1 MILYP
6 LIALMVLLWSGNFI
20 VAKVALREIPP
31 LLLMGI
37 RAILAACMILPI
49 YLAQPRVPLGRRDIA
64 RLIGIGIFGV
74 ALNQLFFVVGI
85 SSTTVAHA
93 ALMQGLTP
101 VLVLVIAGLLKME
114 TITVTKVAGMAVAI
128 SGVAI
133 LQTTH
138 TGAPSLVGD
147 VFIFLASLTFA
158 LFTVMGKRSA
168 TKYDAIT
175 VNTFAYAGSAIVLL
189 PLTISQ
195 ARVVPLA
202 GISLTAWACVLYMAA
217 FASVLCYLIYYYAIR
232 RMAPS
237 RVSAFSYFQPLLA
250 SLMAV
255 FWLGEQLSLSLLAG
269 GAVIFTGVIL
279 VERG

>member
-1 MILYP
+1 
-6 LIALMVLLWSGNFI
+6 MVLLWSGNFI
-20 VAKVALREIPP
+20 VAKVALREFPP

-37 RAILAACMILPI
+37 RSILAALIILPV
-49 YLAQPRVPLGRRDIA
+49 YLLRPRARLGRRDVV
-64 RLIGIGIFGV
+64 RLIFIGIFGV

-93 ALMQGLTP
+93 ALMLGLTP
-101 VLVLVIAGLLKME
+101 VLVLLIAGSLRME
-114 TITVTKVAGMAVAI
+114 RITLSKVAGMGVAI

-138 TGAPSLVGD
+138 VGAPSAVGD
-147 VFIFLASLTFA
+147 GFIFLASLTFA
-158 LFTVMGKRSA
+158 IFTVMGKRSA
-168 TKYDAIT
+168 AKYDAIT
-175 VNTFAYAGSAIVLL
+175 VNTFAYVGSAIVLL

-195 ARVVPLA
+195 ARTTPLA
-202 GISLTAWACVLYMAA
+202 GISLTAWACLLYMAA
-217 FASVLCYLIYYYAIR
+217 FASVLCYVIYYYAIR
-232 RMAPS
+232 RLAPS

-255 FWLGEQLSLSLLAG
+255 FWLGEHLSLSLIAG
-269 GAVIFTGVIL
+269 GAVIFAGVIL